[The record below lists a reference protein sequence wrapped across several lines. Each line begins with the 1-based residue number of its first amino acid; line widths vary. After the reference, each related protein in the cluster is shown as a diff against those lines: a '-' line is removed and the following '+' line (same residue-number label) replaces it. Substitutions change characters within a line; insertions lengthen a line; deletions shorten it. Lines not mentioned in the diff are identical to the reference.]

1 MRSILKTDTKE
12 DEEIPTLLSEKT
24 KELTVVEDY
33 FLKAVKKYPQ
43 FEVCY
48 DCTAEE
54 PTNWK
59 TLNYTTY
66 AGCFIMHPLRG
77 QAAHQQMID
86 AYAHGTYNSDWIMHF
101 DEKLQK
107 GIASKYVKRTDK
119 TEDDIKERID
129 CLVVL
134 AGHNKLAK
142 HTCVGSLMRL
152 HQHFPEHLYYK
163 KHPISDQ
170 KVYDGLFDHI
180 KSQGVKEINSFEA
193 EYELYDLM
201 AWAGSVATGFAS
213 ESAIYAVADNT
224 KLYCTDLYQNK
235 ETAPFY
241 HINWFLFYD
250 EDPKYFVNKAFDSY
264 KSGIINIEVDKNWKL
279 KIDEYLKY
287 IAKQQNRLGDMYVG

>member
-1 MRSILKTDTKE
+1 MRSILKTDTKADE
-12 DEEIPTLLSEKT
+12 DIPTLLSEKT

-33 FLKAVKKYPQ
+33 FLKAVKRYPEI
-43 FEVCY
+43 EVSY

-54 PTNWK
+54 PVNWT

-77 QAAHQQMID
+77 QAAHQQMTD
-86 AYAHGTYNSDWIMHF
+86 AYVHGEYNPSWSDHF
-101 DEKLQK
+101 NEKLKK
-107 GIASKYVKRTDK
+107 GTASKYIKRSDK
-119 TEDDIKERID
+119 EEKDITENIE

-142 HTCVGSLMRL
+142 HTCAGSLVRL
-152 HQHFPEHLYYK
+152 HQHMDNVYYK

-170 KVYDGLFDHI
+170 SVYEGLFDHL
-180 KSQGVKEINSFEA
+180 KNQGVKNIKSFEA

-213 ESAIYAVADNT
+213 ESALYAAIEKK
-224 KLYCTDLYQNK
+224 KLICTDLYQNK

-250 EDPKYFVNKAFDSY
+250 ERPIYFINTAFNSY
-264 KSGIINIEVDKNWKL
+264 MSGIINPEVDKNWKL
-279 KIDEYLKY
+279 KIDNYLEY
-287 IAKQQNRLGDMYVG
+287 ITNQRRRLGFMYVG

>member
-66 AGCFIMHPLRG
+66 AGCFM
-77 QAAHQQMID
+77 
-86 AYAHGTYNSDWIMHF
+86 
-101 DEKLQK
+101 KK
-107 GIASKYVKRTDK
+107 GIASKYIKRTDK
-119 TEDDIKERID
+119 TEQDIKEHID

-152 HQHFPEHLYYK
+152 HHHFPEHLYYK

-170 KVYDGLFDHI
+170 EVYKGLFDHI
-180 KSQGVKEINSFEA
+180 KSQGIKDIKSFEA

-201 AWAGSVATGFAS
+201 AWARSVATGFAS

-250 EDPKYFVNKAFDSY
+250 EDPKLFVNKAFDSY
-264 KSGIINIEVDKNWKL
+264 KSGIINLEVDQNWKL

-287 IAKQQNRLGDMYVG
+287 IAKQQERLGNMYVG